1 MVSLFDHPMTQA
13 AGVSYR
19 KSANHVT
26 RTIADETI
34 VVPIRA
40 NAADLDSI
48 FVLNESGAAIWAAL
62 EAEAD
67 LAAIA
72 TALVR
77 KFDVEPGAARADAER
92 FLAALRESG
101 LVEETNTP

>member
-1 MVSLFDHPMTQA
+1 MTTAPRAVSF
-13 AGVSYR
+13 R

-40 NAADLDSI
+40 EVADLDSI
-48 FVLNESGAAIWAAL
+48 FVLNEVGATIWAL
-62 EAEAD
+62 LDAEAGVD
-67 LAAIA
+67 QIA
-72 TALVR
+72 EAVSR
-77 KFDVEPGAARADAER
+77 RFQVEPSAAREDAER

-101 LVEETNTP
+101 LVVEEPGP